1 MHPKG
6 GGKNWILANDQS
18 PHLSLAGVARARGR
32 HRPRT
37 AAPRADT
44 PVHGRR
50 VPAAAATVTAISAIS
65 LLQETG
71 GRGSNPIQYRNPSG
85 QETGSGRMRRRCYK
99 GEGEGE
105 GDGIMTR
112 MSAAVAAALSIG
124 WGAGM
129 GGGLVLSSL
138 LFPPPHLKLPP
149 RDIYICIPHSISTP
163 LSSHRGK
170 KTLLFF
176 VWCPFLT

>member
-1 MHPKG
+1 M
-6 GGKNWILANDQS
+6 ANDQS

-112 MSAAVAAALSIG
+112 MSAAVAAALSVG
-124 WGAGM
+124 WGTGM
-129 GGGLVLSSL
+129 GGEAWCSPLCSSL
-138 LFPPPHLKLPP
+138 RL
-149 RDIYICIPHSISTP
+149 R
-163 LSSHRGK
+163 LSALV
-170 KTLLFF
+170 TL
-176 VWCPFLT
+176 

>member
-1 MHPKG
+1 MV
-6 GGKNWILANDQS
+6 NDQS

-71 GRGSNPIQYRNPSG
+71 GRGSNPIQHRNPSG

-124 WGAGM
+124 WGTGM
-129 GGGLVLSSL
+129 GGEAWCSPLCSSL
-138 LFPPPHLKLPP
+138 RLTSSFHLG
-149 RDIYICIPHSISTP
+149 IFISVPHSIS
-163 LSSHRGK
+163 
-170 KTLLFF
+170 LLFHCEKKNIYSS
-176 VWCPFLT
+176 VCDVPF

>member
-1 MHPKG
+1 M
-6 GGKNWILANDQS
+6 ANDQS
-18 PHLSLAGVARARGR
+18 PHLSLAGAARARGR

-37 AAPRADT
+37 AAPRAET

-105 GDGIMTR
+105 GEGDGIMTR

-129 GGGLVLSSL
+129 GGGLVLLSALPSASPQASTSGYLYLYTSLHLYSSFIAQEKKLYSSL
-138 LFPPPHLKLPP
+138 C
-149 RDIYICIPHSISTP
+149 D
-163 LSSHRGK
+163 
-170 KTLLFF
+170 
-176 VWCPFLT
+176 VPF